1 MFFVPEK
8 GVVLDAFSRT
18 IMETQIKLPLLSQPL
33 FYSFS
38 QKHEFPLQ
46 VAMPILH
53 AVLSNRYDSVASV
66 GLKNDQDRHLTPAR
80 HRDTINQSR

>member
-1 MFFVPEK
+1 MTFIYCEKKRLHCATHVDALLWKFVPEK
-8 GVVLDAFSRT
+8 GVVLGAFSRT

-38 QKHEFPLQ
+38 QKHEFPLL

-53 AVLSNRYDSVASV
+53 AVLSKFAQES
-66 GLKNDQDRHLTPAR
+66 KNHT
-80 HRDTINQSR
+80 

>member
-1 MFFVPEK
+1 MTERATQLLQNPMFFVPEK
-8 GVVLDAFSRT
+8 GVVLGAFSRT

-38 QKHEFPLQ
+38 QKYEFPLL

-53 AVLSNRYDSVASV
+53 AVLSSIFVLFH
-66 GLKNDQDRHLTPAR
+66 G
-80 HRDTINQSR
+80 